1 MTIMLRLVT
10 IGVWSEI
17 ATAAVS
23 VNKHRRLQAE
33 IVEQE
38 S

>member
-1 MTIMLRLVT
+1 MLRLVT

-17 ATAAVS
+17 AAVS